1 MMSLRPIWTIDIFSN
16 SLLVAVSIYLV
27 MEARRIRAMR
37 PHVLLWM
44 YLYWQSIALTVFVVS
59 HSVAHIVQRVMVLM
73 GYGHTWEDI
82 APVTGGINTLTFV
95 VVAMLTFLY
104 RDLESASER
113 YGTLSET
120 KKELEQSMIMLQES
134 SEKIEHDAEEIFQKN
149 RELSA
154 LNRIATEIGKSL
166 ELDKVMSATI
176 REVKDL
182 VKADFL
188 AVYLLKGDKIVL
200 QVSEGLT
207 GSLLDKAAVR
217 SADEPWVKREILQG
231 RAFFVQESLTEKTGK
246 IDEDLKKG
254 GLQAWTAVPIMA
266 KGKVVGVLSVGS
278 TSLDGIDQRQINTL
292 TTIGSYVGIVI
303 ENSMLYEELKQKVD
317 DLERFSRFS
326 VGREMRILEMKEQL
340 RNITANRQD
349 VSPKPGKGEV
359 QELP

>member
-1 MMSLRPIWTIDIFSN
+1 MTSLRPIWTIDIISN
-16 SLLVAVSIYLV
+16 SVLLAISVYLLV
-27 MEARRIRAMR
+27 ETKRIRAMR

-44 YLYWQSIALTVFVVS
+44 YLYWQTVALTIFVFS

-73 GYGHTWEDI
+73 GYRHTWEDI

-95 VVAMLTFLY
+95 VVAILTFLY

-134 SEKIEHDAEEIFQKN
+134 SEKIERDAEEIFQKN

-207 GSLLDKAAVR
+207 GNLLDKAAVR
-217 SADEPWVKREILQG
+217 SAAEPWVKREILQG
-231 RAFFVQESLTEKTGK
+231 RAFFVQESLSEKTGK
-246 IDEDLKKG
+246 IDEDFKKG
-254 GLQAWTAVPIMA
+254 GLQAWTAVPVMA

-278 TSLDGIDQRQINTL
+278 SSFDGIDQRQINTL

-326 VGREMRILEMKEQL
+326 VGREMRILEMKEKL
-340 RNITANRQD
+340 SRLMSNRQD
-349 VSPKPGKGEV
+349 VSSKPEKDEA

>member
-1 MMSLRPIWTIDIFSN
+1 MTSLRPIWTIDIFSN
-16 SLLVAVSIYLV
+16 SLLVAVSIYLLL
-27 MEARRIRAMR
+27 ESRRIRAMR

-44 YLYWQSIALTVFVVS
+44 YLYWQAIALTVFVIS
-59 HSVAHIVQRVMVLM
+59 HSVAHIVQRVLVFM
-73 GYGHTWEDI
+73 GYSRTWEDI

-95 VVAMLTFLY
+95 VVAILTFLY

-120 KKELEQSMIMLQES
+120 KKELEQSIIMLQES
-134 SEKIEHDAEEIFQKN
+134 SEKIERDAEEIFQKN

-154 LNRIATEIGKSL
+154 LYRIATEIGKSL

-188 AVYLLKGDKIVL
+188 AAYLVKGDKIVL

-231 RAFFVQESLTEKTGK
+231 RAFFVQESLSEKTGK
-246 IDEDLKKG
+246 IDEDFKNG
-254 GLQAWTAVPIMA
+254 GLQAWAAIPTMA

-278 TSLDGIDQRQINTL
+278 LSFDGIDQRQINTL
-292 TTIGSYVGIVI
+292 MTIGNYVGIVI

-326 VGREMRILEMKEQL
+326 VGREMRILEMKEKL
-340 RNITANRQD
+340 RRLMAECQD
-349 VSPKPGKGEV
+349 VSSKPEKGGV
-359 QELP
+359 

>member
-1 MMSLRPIWTIDIFSN
+1 MTSLRPIWTIDIFSN
-16 SLLVAVSIYLV
+16 FLLVAVSIYLV
-27 MEARRIRAMR
+27 VEARKIRAMR

-44 YLYWQSIALTVFVVS
+44 YLYWQSIALTVLVVS
-59 HSVAHIVQRVMVLM
+59 HSVAHIVQHVMVLM

-95 VVAMLTFLY
+95 VVAILTFLY

-120 KKELEQSMIMLQES
+120 KKELEQSMIMLHES
-134 SEKIEHDAEEIFQKN
+134 SDKIERDAEEIFQKN

-166 ELDKVMSATI
+166 ELDKVMSAAI

-182 VKADFL
+182 IKADFL

-207 GSLLDKAAVR
+207 GNLLDKAAVR
-217 SADEPWVKREILQG
+217 SAGEPWVKREILQG
-231 RAFFVQESLTEKTGK
+231 RAFFVQESLTENTGK
-246 IDEDLKKG
+246 IEEDFKKG

-266 KGKVVGVLSVGS
+266 KGKVVGALSVGS
-278 TSLDGIDQRQINTL
+278 TSFDGIEQRQINTL

-340 RNITANRQD
+340 RSLTANHPD
-349 VSPKPGKGEV
+349 VSSKPDKDET

>member
-1 MMSLRPIWTIDIFSN
+1 MISLRPIWTIDIISN
-16 SLLVAVSIYLV
+16 SVLVLISVYLLV
-27 MEARRIRAMR
+27 ETRRIRAMR
-37 PHVLLWM
+37 PHVLLWV
-44 YLYWQSIALTVFVVS
+44 YLYWQAVALTVFVLS

-73 GYGHTWEDI
+73 GYSHTWEYI

-95 VVAMLTFLY
+95 VVAILTFLY

-134 SEKIEHDAEEIFQKN
+134 SEKIERDAEEIFQKN

-154 LNRIATEIGKSL
+154 LYRIATEIGKSL
-166 ELDKVMSATI
+166 ELNKVMSATI

-188 AVYLLKGDKIVL
+188 AVYLVKGDKIVL

-231 RAFFVQESLTEKTGK
+231 RAFFVQESLSEKTGK

-292 TTIGSYVGIVI
+292 TTIGRYVGIVI

-340 RNITANRQD
+340 RSLMANRQN
-349 VSPKPGKGEV
+349 VSLKPEENES